1 MSPDALQVHLKD
13 LLHKGMPGRGSE
25 ERAADGSPSV
35 SSLVSVWLI
44 SQVAHAVGKPKLVN
58 LAKVKNKEDLKS
70 LGGAAKLVRKG
81 LDALRPVR
89 VAS

>member
-1 MSPDALQVHLKD
+1 MGLEALQVHLED

-25 ERAADGSPSV
+25 ERAADGSPAV

-58 LAKVKNKEDLKS
+58 LAKVENKEELKS
-70 LGGAAKLVRKG
+70 LRGAAKLAREG